1 MGSDK
6 RISLISSHLA
16 HAVVTYS
23 LIFLIGLQC
32 VGDYGKFNALMWP
45 NLSQGDA
52 KWKGPRDSCV
62 RLLNGGKWHGRTRG
76 TAD

>member
-32 VGDYGKFNALMWP
+32 VGGLWEVQRFNVAKSVTRRREVKGSLRQLRAL
-45 NLSQGDA
+45 
-52 KWKGPRDSCV
+52 
-62 RLLNGGKWHGRTRG
+62 T
-76 TAD
+76 